1 MEAIQTFS
9 LYLSACSYVCVPLL
23 KAGQSDWGL
32 KVRHTTQAM
41 TVHGISQEYEEGKR
55 ERQRDRDRE
64 RRKQVCLSEV
74 LQGMKGGSEHE
85 NKTNYR

>member
-1 MEAIQTFS
+1 
-9 LYLSACSYVCVPLL
+9 
-23 KAGQSDWGL
+23 
-32 KVRHTTQAM
+32 M

-55 ERQRDRDRE
+55 ERQRGRDRE

-74 LQGMKGGSEHE
+74 LQGMKGGSEHK